1 MTLKILYS
9 PKKVIKFINTKNV
22 FIGLKAFVEKQN
34 KTVFIQFVFVKIY
47 KPVVILFLLCDK
59 KLG

>member
-1 MTLKILYS
+1 MTFKILYS